1 MARQPRLRAE
11 KKVMILRE
19 HLDNQVPI
27 SELSAKYGVHPNAIY
42 KWKKTMFES
51 AVDVL
56 SGKHKSPK
64 AASSKD
70 KKRIDELETA
80 LRKRESLIT
89 EIVEDN
95 MKLRKEA
102 DGPV

>member
-11 KKVMILRE
+11 QKVMILRE

-42 KWKKTMFES
+42 QWKKAMFEF
-51 AVDVL
+51 AVEAL

-64 AASSKD
+64 AALGKD
-70 KKRIDELETA
+70 KKRIDELEAT

-95 MKLRKEA
+95 MKLRKKVA
-102 DGPV
+102 GPV

>member
-1 MARQPRLRAE
+1 MARQPRLTAE

-19 HLDNQVPI
+19 HLDNHVPI
-27 SELSAKYGVHPNAIY
+27 SELSEKYRVHPNAIY
-42 KWKKTMFES
+42 KWKKAMFEF
-51 AVDVL
+51 AVDAL

-70 KKRIDELETA
+70 KKIIDELETT

-102 DGPV
+102 AGPV